1 VVSEADNGTVETPEE
16 GASERVKGT
25 NESAQHI
32 AAVNIS
38 PSLMLA
44 ARAPLLKL
52 LSQGVTRAASA
63 TAGARMRG
71 CGESDAMY
79 LGRVNKV
86 AKRNQR
92 WVLNLRQGDGHWNTA
107 DVGYGG

>member
-1 VVSEADNGTVETPEE
+1 MK
-16 GASERVKGT
+16 GA

-32 AAVNIS
+32 AAVNFS
-38 PSLMLA
+38 PSLELA

-52 LSQGVTRAASA
+52 LSQGATRAASA

-79 LGRVNKV
+79 LGRVSTV

-92 WVLNLRQGDGHWNTA
+92 WVLNLEQGDGHWNTA